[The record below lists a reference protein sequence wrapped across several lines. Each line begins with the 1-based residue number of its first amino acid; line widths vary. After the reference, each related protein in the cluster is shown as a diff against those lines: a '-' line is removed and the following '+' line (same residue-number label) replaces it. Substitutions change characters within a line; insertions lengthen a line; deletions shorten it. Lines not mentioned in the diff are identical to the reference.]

1 MVGLVFKALW
11 KFFFSTDQGALKLA
25 PKPLINYL
33 MVTVTYILYAGFILR
48 LLALQY
54 THKNY
59 AIER

>member
-11 KFFFSTDQGALKLA
+11 KFFFSTDQGALKLV

-33 MVTVTYILYAGFILR
+33 MVAVTYILYAGFILR
-48 LLALQY
+48 LLVLQY